1 MMNIKSQLSCAFA
14 FLPWFYQHCF
24 AQNLQYFILSASFPK
39 NYTTNT
45 YHNEFPKSHLQIPW
59 QSNSICRSYAKASFR
74 CGQKCFS
81 NWRRHSYRYSYGRGI
96 CQSKSRPH
104 LLNWKKTQPSY
115 RSRRKKSVIE
125 HRPLAGHA
133 SNIYH
138 SSRKLTPKQ
147 NSMPFKLILRR
158 KMKLKASSKRSTK
171 SAFLTS

>member
-115 RSRRKKSVIE
+115 RSRRKSLLLNIVHLQVMHLTYIIALENLPPNKIPC
-125 HRPLAGHA
+125 H
-133 SNIYH
+133 SNWYYEGKW
-138 SSRKLTPKQ
+138 S
-147 NSMPFKLILRR
+147 
-158 KMKLKASSKRSTK
+158 
-171 SAFLTS
+171 